1 MRRSGLAGRFTG
13 EIGHGTRS
21 HREIGYHAR
30 SDGDVIV
37 RFVPTPVACKL
48 TGLST
53 EKLREWTSR
62 RAIVP
67 ADVRPKGKGTPAK
80 FSWQSILILRV
91 AVLLRDQF
99 NVELQAHKASFDG
112 LRTMF
117 SENSFLGLW
126 GSRLV
131 LHPGGAWSLV
141 EADSVPMTGDGILI
155 VLDPHLIVLRDGFAL
170 PDASEGQLDLF
181 SLPAVRRASSSEA
194 APKRRPA

>member
-1 MRRSGLAGRFTG
+1 MLPVFIER
-13 EIGHGTRS
+13 IGH
-21 HREIGYHAR
+21 HAR

-80 FSWQSILILRV
+80 FSWQSLLILRV
-91 AVLLRDQF
+91 AALLREQF
-99 NVELQAHKASFDG
+99 NVELQAHKTSFDG
-112 LRTMF
+112 LRKMLA
-117 SENSFLGLW
+117 ENSFLSLW
-126 GSRLV
+126 GRRLV

-141 EADSVPMTGDGILI
+141 EADGVPMASDGIFI
-155 VLDPHLIVLRDGFAL
+155 VLDPHLVVLRDGFAL
-170 PDASEGQLDLF
+170 PDASDGQLELF
-181 SLPAVRRASSSEA
+181 NLPAVRRMQRSASSSEA
-194 APKRRPA
+194 STIRRSA